1 MRSVVFRFES
11 VDQLAQQLELSGD
24 DQDLDLPPGERFRE
38 GEWVLAHFCVGE
50 ESTAVAACIADR
62 GAGVRL
68 AFEERDWEHLPD
80 FTQDDGDS
88 RASLPPPSVPANRI
102 SPMWK
107 NVPPNTRVLLVDDD
121 QDLQR
126 VVGALL
132 VHAGYETK
140 TASSAEQALAVL
152 RTEQFDLMVL
162 DWNLPG
168 MTGLQLCTRL
178 REIGS
183 RLPILFLTAHSASE
197 DIVAAFDA
205 GADDFVP
212 KPFRAPEL
220 TARVMG
226 LLRRSQIPILL

>member
-1 MRSVVFRFES
+1 MVFRFES
-11 VDQLAQQLELSGD
+11 LDQLAHQLELSGD

-50 ESTAVAACIADR
+50 ESTSVAACVADR

-68 AFEERDWEHLPD
+68 AFEDRDWVHLLD
-80 FTQDDGDS
+80 FTQEEDS

-102 SPMWK
+102 SYVE

-140 TASSAEQALAVL
+140 TASSAEQALDVL
-152 RTEQFDLMVL
+152 RTQHFDLMVL

-168 MTGLQLCTRL
+168 MTGLQLCMRL
-178 REIGS
+178 RQIGT

-226 LLRRSQIPILL
+226 LLRRSHLTTLL